1 MIFFKNV
8 FLRFDF
14 YQDGYSS
21 FDGRWG
27 YRGVIIGWDET
38 GVQSNLVRSPKY
50 SKYFKYLTNSFLQP
64 VRQHPGWRRCTKG
77 TRTGAANPTLQFW
90 WGKSLKWPWTIYNS
104 RQKIFKRH
112 QKWACMSRKS
122 YLPTLKKET
131 LQGGHERPSRPTDH
145 LCASRE
151 PGSDEAHGHP
161 PPIHRGDLLHDY
173 LFKTFLQQD
182 YFENFDGSQYLPR
195 PWLRTV
201 YPRD

>member
-1 MIFFKNV
+1 M
-8 FLRFDF
+8 
-14 YQDGYSS
+14 GS
-21 FDGRWG
+21 
-27 YRGVIIGWDET
+27 
-38 GVQSNLVRSPKY
+38 
-50 SKYFKYLTNSFLQP
+50 
-64 VRQHPGWRRCTKG
+64 
-77 TRTGAANPTLQFW
+77 
-90 WGKSLKWPWTIYNS
+90 
-104 RQKIFKRH
+104 
-112 QKWACMSRKS
+112 MSRKS

-161 PPIHRGDLLHDY
+161 PPVHRGDSLLHDN
-173 LFKTFLQQD
+173 LFKNFLQQD